1 MGTKCAPSYANL
13 YLGGRE
19 RELFANGHLS
29 ELLKNRIS
37 WHRYID
43 DVLFF
48 WSGTRN
54 ELYRLMDLLAINEYN
69 LTFTM
74 DCSQSKIKFL
84 DLQICVDADGVLY
97 YSLYCKSS
105 SGNTILHASS
115 AHPKQL
121 LDSIPYSQYL
131 TLKRNCMLNVDF
143 HQAADDLYI
152 KLQQRGYSHSL
163 LKKAFNKVQKLNR
176 ILSFL
181 IKICLTNNQFASL
194 PNILNNM
201 SR

>member
-152 KLQQRGYSHSL
+152 KLQKRGYSHSL